1 MRVRLSSA
9 PNHIKV
15 CIAGKNSIALNALK
29 LMQTYFHNDEIC
41 IIANQTDTGK
51 ETWQPSL
58 YHFALQ
64 NDINICTLE
73 EVQKIPDVLFIS
85 LEFDRLIKTERFC
98 SEKLYNIHFSALPKY
113 KGVYTSITPILNG
126 EISSGV
132 TLHKIDNGIDTG
144 DIIAQRIFK
153 IDINDSARDL
163 YFKYL
168 KQGFMLFRQ
177 NIASLIAGDFSL
189 KKQSCEHSSY
199 FSRKD
204 IDVCNIKINLQK
216 TSFEIHNQL
225 RAFIFKEYQL
235 PKFQGFSIKKSVL
248 SDEYIG
254 YNVLKE
260 YKDKFVI
267 SGIDGFKITAFKEF

>member
-1 MRVRLSSA
+1 M
-9 PNHIKV
+9 
-15 CIAGKNSIALNALK
+15 
-29 LMQTYFHNDEIC
+29 
-41 IIANQTDTGK
+41 
-51 ETWQPSL
+51 
-58 YHFALQ
+58 
-64 NDINICTLE
+64 
-73 EVQKIPDVLFIS
+73 QKIPDVLFIS

-168 KQGFMLFRQ
+168 KQGFMLFKQ

-199 FSRKD
+199 FLGKTLMFVILKLTCKKQVLRY
-204 IDVCNIKINLQK
+204 IINLEPLSLK
-216 TSFEIHNQL
+216 NISFQN
-225 RAFIFKEYQL
+225 FKAL
-235 PKFQGFSIKKSVL
+235 ALKKVC
-248 SDEYIG
+248 
-254 YNVLKE
+254 
-260 YKDKFVI
+260 
-267 SGIDGFKITAFKEF
+267 